1 MAAKRVANTKWP
13 PSPTQVKPG
22 ETAGKPDLGG
32 LYEENQRLRREKAQ
46 ARKEAAA
53 RARELE
59 ARSEIAQRRNS
70 FLRAGGGFLKGVL
83 EGRSSPTEPPSTPPP
98 QHCPSCKERLP
109 CACAQTLPP
118 GVEARLQR
126 MGMDPEL
133 DASVRALVADAYSTK
148 NLDGV
153 VVATPA
159 DSPQLEARLRRCE
172 DVLRM
177 VEIARREGRRPPRR
191 ASDKRRT
198 RSPRR
203 PGLVVYHPTR
213 CARVLIVASTARGGP
228 LCPTTSGGRGVK

>member
-1 MAAKRVANTKWP
+1 MAAKRIANTKWP

-22 ETAGKPDLGG
+22 ETPGRPDLGG

-109 CACAQTLPP
+109 CSCTEPLPP

-126 MGMDPEL
+126 MAMDPEL
-133 DASVRALVADAYSTK
+133 DASVRALVCLLYTSDAAD
-148 NLDGV
+148 
-153 VVATPA
+153 
-159 DSPQLEARLRRCE
+159 E
-172 DVLRM
+172 
-177 VEIARREGRRPPRR
+177 
-191 ASDKRRT
+191 
-198 RSPRR
+198 
-203 PGLVVYHPTR
+203 
-213 CARVLIVASTARGGP
+213 
-228 LCPTTSGGRGVK
+228 